1 VVCTYHL
8 LLFIIILFIIA
19 AVVVVVVEVI
29 FVKFNTLITFQ
40 KRYCFKSLSVQFY
53 RSLQEWFKIG
63 T

>member
-1 VVCTYHL
+1 MVCTYHL
-8 LLFIIILFIIA
+8 LLFIIILYIIA
-19 AVVVVVVEVI
+19 AVVVVEVI

-40 KRYCFKSLSVQFY
+40 KRYCFKSLPVQFY